1 MIKKKTVLFVVL
13 WSISLSFLWSQSP
26 KCVADSL
33 YQKGKY
39 PEAAQAYEHLL
50 QEGEHADLY
59 YNLGNAYY
67 RMNDIGRCILNYERA
82 ALRDP
87 GNSDIQFNLALAR
100 TKTIDKIGDDSS
112 FFIIYWVHC
121 WMNTFSADGWAYLS
135 LVCFF
140 MAGIMLVVLRFLSS
154 SLLGG
159 IFRYACV
166 VLVICVLL
174 FNVFAWVQRNHL
186 WDKTGAV
193 ILKTTPV
200 KSTPANSGTTLF
212 TLHPGVKVKV
222 TDSSMKQWREIT
234 LPDGKKGWVEQSVF
248 ELI

>member
-1 MIKKKTVLFVVL
+1 
-13 WSISLSFLWSQSP
+13 
-26 KCVADSL
+26 
-33 YQKGKY
+33 
-39 PEAAQAYEHLL
+39 
-50 QEGEHADLY
+50 
-59 YNLGNAYY
+59 
-67 RMNDIGRCILNYERA
+67 
-82 ALRDP
+82 
-87 GNSDIQFNLALAR
+87 
-100 TKTIDKIGDDSS
+100 
-112 FFIIYWVHC
+112 
-121 WMNTFSADGWAYLS
+121 MNTFSADGWAYLS

-140 MAGIMLVVLRFLSS
+140 LAGIMLVVLRFLSS

-159 IFRYACV
+159 IFRYVCV

>member
-1 MIKKKTVLFVVL
+1 MIIIKNKEKMIKKKTVLFVVL
-13 WSISLSFLWSQSP
+13 WGISLSFLWSQSP

-112 FFIIYWVHC
+112 FFIIY
-121 WMNTFSADGWAYLS
+121 
-135 LVCFF
+135 
-140 MAGIMLVVLRFLSS
+140 
-154 SLLGG
+154 
-159 IFRYACV
+159 
-166 VLVICVLL
+166 
-174 FNVFAWVQRNHL
+174 
-186 WDKTGAV
+186 
-193 ILKTTPV
+193 
-200 KSTPANSGTTLF
+200 
-212 TLHPGVKVKV
+212 
-222 TDSSMKQWREIT
+222 
-234 LPDGKKGWVEQSVF
+234 
-248 ELI
+248 